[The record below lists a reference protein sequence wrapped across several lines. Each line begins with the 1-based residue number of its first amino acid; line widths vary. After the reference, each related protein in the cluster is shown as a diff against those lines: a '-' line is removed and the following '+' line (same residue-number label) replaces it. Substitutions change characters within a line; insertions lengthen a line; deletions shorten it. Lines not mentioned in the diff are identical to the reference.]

1 VLRLMSAL
9 RICLPWLPLPIDNDF
24 HPELHY
30 PTSRAKFLSG
40 TPGGLRF
47 VIEALYSPQVPIKE
61 GTPCVIILW
70 RTFRTAWL

>member
-1 VLRLMSAL
+1 
-9 RICLPWLPLPIDNDF
+9 
-24 HPELHY
+24 
-30 PTSRAKFLSG
+30 
-40 TPGGLRF
+40 LRF